1 MRHTSFTG
9 NASAASSDAFHG
21 VLPNQ
26 DFAAA
31 VALAKDA
38 KDAKDVRERLERLK
52 PLKRVRSALTAH
64 GLA

>member
-21 VLPNQ
+21 VLPKQ

-38 KDAKDVRERLERLK
+38 NDVHERLERLAR
-52 PLKRVRSALTAH
+52 LKRVRSALTTH

>member
-9 NASAASSDAFHG
+9 NAPAASSDAVHG
-21 VLPNQ
+21 VLPKQ

-38 KDAKDVRERLERLK
+38 KDANDVRERLAR
-52 PLKRVRSALTAH
+52 LKRVRSALTTH